1 MNSKN
6 VFIALGIVWILT
18 GLSFA
23 DPALGGGRGLFR
35 IQDARVEEDGALV
48 FANRWMLNRANLG
61 DKVTMYRGPLFGM
74 EMNYAPYP
82 FCEFFGS
89 LVGILD
95 FRTNPYTLFY
105 DWQGEVLGAKLS
117 IPFLPVVK
125 FAGAGQLVFPRTNYA
140 YKESDGFLDQLFM
153 EKNNWRA
160 IVAFR
165 FWDLYKTLPTLMLNY
180 GRTLS
185 DPAKQFAG
193 AGIEFASNS
202 VDLFV
207 EASSETDADAGLAA
221 LLGKN
226 YTPKAR
232 ITPGF
237 RIKMSVLHL
246 TGGVEFGLTDV
257 TMPEYQAIFGINF
270 VSPFPKPPEKP
281 WGRLVGKVEDARTGL
296 PLAAKIR
303 FIRKRL
309 PHLKTDPENGTFYL
323 EKLPAGVVIVEASAE
338 GYIPEAVPLVIP
350 DKGYASH
357 TFKLKPLVP
366 YGTVSGRVYD
376 TYNGKPL
383 EAKISFVATSIP
395 AVSSNP
401 LTGFFRADNVP
412 AGLVAVRI
420 EKDGYFPEERA
431 VEVEDGSITK
441 LNIGLASLEMK
452 GTFKAKV
459 VDKQT
464 GKPLQATISFTQGEK
479 PSLTTDSTTGEC
491 QAELPVGSY
500 EIKVDAPGYVVQT
513 VGFNIT
519 KGETTERTFE
529 LVSKGMVLRLKGVYF
544 ELGKATLRP
553 ESYPALMEAAQIM
566 KDNPDIVVE
575 IHGHTCS
582 IGSEESNRILSEK
595 RAYAVMNFLV
605 QYGGIDPKR
614 LSAKGFGESR
624 PIASNDTE
632 EGRQLNRRVE
642 FVIVK

>member
-1 MNSKN
+1 MNGKK
-6 VFIALGIVWILT
+6 VLIALSIFWILI
-18 GLSFA
+18 GLSLA

-48 FANRWMLNRANLG
+48 FANRWMLNRTNLG

-74 EMNYAPYP
+74 EMNYAPFP
-82 FCEFFGS
+82 FCEFYGS
-89 LVGILD
+89 LVGIVD

-105 DWQGEVLGAKLS
+105 DWQGQMLGAKLS
-117 IPFLPVVK
+117 IPFIPVFK
-125 FAGAGQLVFPRTNYA
+125 LAGAGQWVMPRSNYT
-140 YKESDGFLDQLFM
+140 YQESDGFLDQLFM
-153 EKNNWRA
+153 DKSNWRA
-160 IVAFR
+160 IAAFR
-165 FWDLYKTLPTLMLNY
+165 FWELYKTLPTLMLNY

-185 DPAKQFAG
+185 TPAQQFAG
-193 AGIEFASNS
+193 AGIEFPSNA
-202 VDLFV
+202 VDLFIEV
-207 EASSETDADAGLAA
+207 TSETEAEAGFGA
-221 LLGKN
+221 LIGSN

-232 ITPGF
+232 VTPGV
-237 RIKMSVLHL
+237 RVKMGALHL
-246 TGGVEFGLTDV
+246 NGGIELGLTETV
-257 TMPEYQAIFGINF
+257 PNYEAILGITL
-270 VSPFPKPPEKP
+270 VSPFPKPPERP
-281 WGRLVGKVEDARTGL
+281 WGRLVGKVEDARTGM

-303 FIRKRL
+303 FIRKHL
-309 PHLKTDPENGTFYL
+309 PSLKSDPENGTFYL
-323 EKLPAGVVIVEASAE
+323 EKLPAGVVIVEASKD

-357 TFKLKPLVP
+357 TFRLKPLVP

-383 EAKISFVATSIP
+383 EAKISFVATNIP
-395 AVSSNP
+395 SVSSNP

-412 AGLVAVRI
+412 AGLIAVRI
-420 EKDGYFPEERA
+420 EKEGYFPEERA

-441 LNIGLASLEMK
+441 LNIGLTSLEMK

-464 GKPLQATISFTQGEK
+464 GKPLLATISFTQGEK
-479 PSLTTDSTTGEC
+479 PSLTTDSTTGQC
-491 QAELPVGSY
+491 QTELPVGSY
-500 EIKVDAPGYVVQT
+500 EVKIDAPGYVVQT
-513 VGFNIT
+513 VSFNIT

-614 LSAKGFGESR
+614 LSAKGFGESQ

-642 FVIVK
+642 FVIVR

>member
-1 MNSKN
+1 MNSKK
-6 VFIALGIVWILT
+6 VILALGVVCILT
-18 GLSFA
+18 GLSLA

-35 IQDARVEEDGALV
+35 VQDARVEEDGALV
-48 FANRWMLNRANLG
+48 FAHRWMLNRTNLG
-61 DKVTMYRGPLFGM
+61 DNVTMYRGPLFGM
-74 EMNYAPYP
+74 EMNYAPFP

-89 LVGILD
+89 LVGVVD

-105 DWQGEVLGAKLS
+105 DWQGQVLGTKLS

-125 FAGAGQLVFPRTNYA
+125 FAGTGQLVSPRSSYT
-140 YKESDGFLDQLFM
+140 YKESEGFLDQLFL
-153 EKNNWRA
+153 EKTNWRA
-160 IVAFR
+160 IVALR
-165 FWDLYKTLPTLMLNY
+165 FWELYKTLPTLMLNY
-180 GRTLS
+180 GRTFS
-185 DPAKQFAG
+185 STAQQFAG
-193 AGIEFASNS
+193 VGIEFSSNS
-202 VDLFV
+202 VDLFI
-207 EASSETDADAGLAA
+207 EATSETEAEAGFSA
-221 LLGKN
+221 LIGRD

-232 ITPGF
+232 IAPGA
-237 RIKMSVLHL
+237 RIKMGALHL
-246 TGGVEFGLTDV
+246 NGGIELGLTEAVPDYEAV
-257 TMPEYQAIFGINF
+257 LGIVL
-270 VSPFPKPPEKP
+270 VSPFPKPVEKP

-303 FIRKRL
+303 FLRKRI
-309 PHLKTDPENGTFYL
+309 PNLKTDPENGTFYL

-376 TYNGKPL
+376 AYNGKPL
-383 EAKISFVATSIP
+383 EARISFVATNIP
-395 AVSSNP
+395 AVNSNP

-412 AGLVAVRI
+412 AGLIAVRI
-420 EKDGYFPEERA
+420 EKEGYFPEERTL
-431 VEVEDGSITK
+431 EVEDGSITK
-441 LNIGLASLEMK
+441 LNIGLTSLEMK
-452 GTFKAKV
+452 GIFRAKV

-464 GKPLQATISFTQGEK
+464 GKPLPATISFTQGEK
-479 PSLTTDSTTGEC
+479 PSLTTDSTTGQC
-491 QAELPVGSY
+491 QTELPVGSY
-500 EIKVDAPGYVVQT
+500 EIKIDAPGYVVQT
-513 VGFNIT
+513 VSFNIT